1 MDRWTGAHCKQQDTR
16 TGILESRK
24 STYSDRRIGYPGTVL
39 PHTGGSHN
47 SNFGPST
54 KTSSQV
60 LWVVVSEH
68 GNGHESISFR
78 SCMDASMS
86 SDWLLVI
93 GGFALLLGGGEVVV
107 QGAVTIAKKMK
118 VPPLL
123 IGFTIVAIGTSLP
136 ELAVS
141 LEAVAGGQPD
151 IAVGGVLGSNVA
163 NVMLVLGTAS
173 ILGAASDPGEGVR
186 RDALAMI
193 LATLILLAL
202 VIFGEI
208 TWFFGIMMLALLAG
222 YYSYSYLNSKED
234 SERKLEESWVPDNIV
249 IAMVVTIIGGALI
262 WKGAEFLVDG
272 ATGIASGLGIS
283 EAVIGLSVVALGTSL
298 PELAV
303 TLVAGLRGQGG
314 VAVGNILGSNM
325 MNILGILGATA
336 ALGGGIMISSNFADR
351 DIWVVLVTSGLVAA
365 MLLDDREIGKITGVS
380 MVVGYLVY
388 MSIIL

>member
-1 MDRWTGAHCKQQDTR
+1 
-16 TGILESRK
+16 
-24 STYSDRRIGYPGTVL
+24 
-39 PHTGGSHN
+39 
-47 SNFGPST
+47 
-54 KTSSQV
+54 
-60 LWVVVSEH
+60 
-68 GNGHESISFR
+68 
-78 SCMDASMS
+78 MS

-93 GGFALLLGGGEVVV
+93 GGFVLLLGGGEVVV
-107 QGAVTIAKKMK
+107 QGAVAIAKKMR

-186 RDALAMI
+186 RDAMAMI
-193 LATLILLAL
+193 LSTLILLAL

-208 TWFFGIMMLALLAG
+208 TWFFGILMLALLAG
-222 YYSYSYLNSKED
+222 YYSYSYVNSKEEIENQFD
-234 SERKLEESWVPDNIV
+234 ESWVPDNIV
-249 IAMVVTIIGGALI
+249 IAMIVTIIGGALI
-262 WKGAEFLVDG
+262 WKGAECLVGG
-272 ATGIASGLGIS
+272 ATGIATDLGIS

-336 ALGGGIMISSNFADR
+336 AIGGGILISPNFADR

-380 MVVGYLVY
+380 MVIGYLVY
-388 MSIIL
+388 MAIIL

>member
-1 MDRWTGAHCKQQDTR
+1 
-16 TGILESRK
+16 
-24 STYSDRRIGYPGTVL
+24 
-39 PHTGGSHN
+39 
-47 SNFGPST
+47 
-54 KTSSQV
+54 
-60 LWVVVSEH
+60 
-68 GNGHESISFR
+68 
-78 SCMDASMS
+78 MS

-93 GGFALLLGGGEVVV
+93 GGFVLLLGGGEVVV
-107 QGAVTIAKKMK
+107 QGAVVIAKKMK

-186 RDALAMI
+186 RDAIAMI
-193 LATLILLAL
+193 TATLILLAL
-202 VIFGEI
+202 VVYGEI
-208 TWFFGIMMLALLAG
+208 TSLYGVLMLVLLAG

-234 SERKLEESWVPDNIV
+234 EESKLDDSWVPDNIV
-249 IAMVVTIIGGALI
+249 ISMIVTIIGGALI
-262 WKGAEFLVDG
+262 WKGAEFLVGG
-272 ATGIASGLGIS
+272 ATGIATDLGIS

-336 ALGGGIMISSNFADR
+336 ALGGGGLISPNFADR
-351 DIWVVLVTSGLVAA
+351 DVWVVLVTSGLVAA

-380 MVVGYLVY
+380 MVVGYFVY
-388 MSIIL
+388 MAIIL